1 MDDTVRTVT
10 RKKKP
15 KKRGRPEERLVIT
28 EAPETA
34 LPKLFRPK
42 PKKAPAPK

>member
-1 MDDTVRTVT
+1 MK
-10 RKKKP
+10 RKRKP
-15 KKRGRPEERLVIT
+15 KKRGPKEERLIIT

-42 PKKAPAPK
+42 PGKGKAT